1 MVRVSAYRQ
10 KGQGFPFLVKGMQSE
25 MRILIQKS
33 NGEPEQLKLKNISL
47 RVNLEWFAIHPHLKT
62 FINCN
67 RKKSSFTKF
76 KTLGI
81 LEVGIKCTVN

>member
-1 MVRVSAYRQ
+1 
-10 KGQGFPFLVKGMQSE
+10 

-81 LEVGIKCTVN
+81 LEAGIKCTVNQEESNPFLSPYQNSELYL